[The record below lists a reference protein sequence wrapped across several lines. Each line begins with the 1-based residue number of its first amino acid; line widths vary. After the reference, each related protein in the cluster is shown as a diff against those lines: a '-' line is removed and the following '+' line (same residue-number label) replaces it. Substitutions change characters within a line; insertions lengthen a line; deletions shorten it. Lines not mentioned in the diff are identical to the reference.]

1 MNSQTV
7 DDMRSALE
15 RTGLPDLDDSTVNTI
30 GSDQVRVQTRTLDP
44 TSEVPVVRA
53 AIGEEVGL
61 PTDQVAYSLI
71 GASWGDQIT
80 ERALIALGVFLVLV
94 GLMIWVYFRDGKMSA
109 AALVALGHDLVLT
122 VGIYALVGFTVT
134 PATLIGVLTILGYSL
149 YDTVVVF
156 DKVRENVRDLRS
168 STTQTYS
175 EAANLAVN
183 QVLVRSINTTIIGV
197 LPVAALLFAGAFIL
211 GEGPLKDL
219 ALALFVGMVSGAY
232 SSIFIA
238 TPLLAQIKEREPE
251 MQKLAARVG
260 RAGAARQS
268 ARTARRADRR
278 ARRGPASRGCGFPDP
293 GPDRHPRGRRHGA
306 GSGRSARVPPSAR
319 SRSTSRAASVGA
331 ERPPMVDL
339 ASLVVDVP
347 DFPRP
352 GVVFKDITPL
362 LASAEGLAA
371 AVDAMVASVPGGVDV
386 VVGLEARGFIFGAAG
401 GAGARG
407 GLRARPQAGQAAAGE
422 RRGLLRPRVRRGDA
436 GPARRRGAARVT
448 GCWSSTTCWPPAAPS
463 WRPPGWS
470 AGSAP
475 RSSASPCC
483 WSSPSCRAGRCSPS
497 TGSTASTPS

>member
-1 MNSQTV
+1 MSKFSDLGHRLYTGEVSYDFIARRRRWYALSAVLLLISLGALAIRGLDFGIEFEGGADFRATTTVNSQTV

-15 RTGLPDLDDSTVNTI
+15 RTGLPDLDDSTINTI

-61 PTDQVAYSLI
+61 PTDQVAYNLI

-80 ERALIALGVFLVLV
+80 ERGLIALGVFLVLV
-94 GLMIWVYFRDGKMSA
+94 GLMIWIYFRDGAMSA

-168 STTQTYS
+168 STTRTYS

-219 ALALFVGMVSGAY
+219 SLALFVGMISGAY

-238 TPLLAQIKEREPE
+238 TPLLAQIKERNPE
-251 MQKLAARVG
+251 MQKLAARV
-260 RAGAARQS
+260 AARRSKES
-268 ARTARRADRR
+268 ARTRGADGEPVEGVEEAGEGAGPRTPALTVTRAVAGTVPVRPVSEGAAKR
-278 ARRGPASRGCGFPDP
+278 PQPQHKPRSQRRG
-293 GPDRHPRGRRHGA
+293 
-306 GSGRSARVPPSAR
+306 
-319 SRSTSRAASVGA
+319 
-331 ERPPMVDL
+331 
-339 ASLVVDVP
+339 
-347 DFPRP
+347 
-352 GVVFKDITPL
+352 
-362 LASAEGLAA
+362 
-371 AVDAMVASVPGGVDV
+371 
-386 VVGLEARGFIFGAAG
+386 
-401 GAGARG
+401 
-407 GLRARPQAGQAAAGE
+407 
-422 RRGLLRPRVRRGDA
+422 
-436 GPARRRGAARVT
+436 
-448 GCWSSTTCWPPAAPS
+448 
-463 WRPPGWS
+463 
-470 AGSAP
+470 
-475 RSSASPCC
+475 
-483 WSSPSCRAGRCSPS
+483 
-497 TGSTASTPS
+497 